1 MQNIFKKI
9 CAILI
14 VFPSLAP
21 ALARAQELQTQ
32 QVPLRYAVP
41 SITVTGVASTEVVPN
56 IAILSLGVATEKPKA
71 QDAANENAG
80 IAQNLVAAMKAQGVD
95 ARDIRTQSV
104 TLTPV
109 YDEVKDANGHL
120 SQKTLRG
127 YSAKTEFIVRVR
139 NTDNAGKLAQQFMD
153 GGANIFKGITF
164 DYDQKEQKFD
174 GLRADAARDALRKAN
189 IYVTAL
195 GLRLGRAIV
204 IAPPNTQ
211 SMPGPMRATA
221 FSDMDRAAT
230 PVPVEPGV
238 ETLRSEVEVVWELVK

>member
-1 MQNIFKKI
+1 MQNILRKI
-9 CAILI
+9 SAVFLI
-14 VFPSLAP
+14 SASLTP
-21 ALARAQELQTQ
+21 ALALAEEQFQ
-32 QVPLRYAVP
+32 QVPLKYAVP
-41 SITVTGVASTEVVPN
+41 AITVTGVASTEVMPN
-56 IAILSLGVATEKPKA
+56 IAILSFGVETEKPKA
-71 QDAANENAG
+71 QDAGDENAAT
-80 IAQNLVAAMKAQGVD
+80 AQKLVAAMKTQGVD

-109 YDEVKDANGHL
+109 YDEEKDATGHI

-127 YSAKTEFIVRVR
+127 YSAKTEFVVRVK

-195 GLRLGRAIV
+195 GLRLGRALV
-204 IAPPNTQ
+204 IAPPSSQT
-211 SMPGPMRATA
+211 MPGPVRAMA
-221 FSDMDRAAT
+221 FSDMDRAAS

>member
-1 MQNIFKKI
+1 MQNIFRMI
-9 CAILI
+9 CTILTAI
-14 VFPSLAP
+14 PSLAP
-21 ALARAQELQTQ
+21 ALALADETQFQ
-32 QVPLRYAVP
+32 QVPLKYAVP
-41 SITVTGVASTEVVPN
+41 AITVTGVASTEVVPN

-71 QDAANENAG
+71 QDAANENASM
-80 IAQNLVAAMKAQGVD
+80 AQKLVATMKAQGVD

-104 TLTPV
+104 TLTSV
-109 YDEVKDANGHL
+109 YDEERDANGRV

-127 YSAKTEFIVRVR
+127 YSAATEFIVRVR
-139 NTDNAGKLAQQFMD
+139 NTDKAGTLAQQFMD

-195 GLRLGRAIV
+195 GLRLGRALV
-204 IAPPNTQ
+204 IAPSNAQP
-211 SMPGPMRATA
+211 MPGPMRATA
-221 FSDMDRAAT
+221 FSDMDRAAP
-230 PVPVEPGV
+230 PVPVEPGI